1 MPRAVQK
8 RVEKRTLQTQRRTPV
23 GLEVNAPGATDPYV
37 TPSQNSKAGELV
49 AALQGLMP
57 AAQKYEENEFAKGQ
71 QAVELESLSVSEVN
85 EKIKAGEM
93 NREQSPMF
101 QRGYMQLH
109 GLRAAKSVKDQVKN
123 LWDERAEFNPDVDD
137 IEAEYT
143 RILGENADV
152 EDEGFKTGLAKGLAG
167 FQDELRDLKKKYSID
182 KVNTNIR
189 NDYFSILQET
199 MKDAQKEGRSIN
211 PTELDLL
218 KGDAADIFGIPR
230 KEFEVMAF
238 QAAHSIGMEGNPE
251 VYDIFYEKRPDG
263 TPGLASTPEWAEKI
277 QQAKMQAQNKRDSLV
292 AEADQ
297 ERIYNVG
304 LQLNRKIEDTRNT
317 LTADFEAEVGKYV
330 ADDTL
335 SASTALGYVN
345 RFITAKEK
353 QTEVD
358 MLVREIAAGNALQ
371 YRDHKYI
378 KEATNIWAHSTL
390 AKHYNAGDPTTG
402 IAIVAQKLEANGVE
416 YEPWK
421 NKLEGSTP
429 TNPKQFREAA
439 DLYRM
444 IQANSP
450 AYGATLVSEDRD
462 MLFRTYWDAQI
473 YEGADEETALQI
485 AAEAG
490 SPEKQAEVKA
500 MLNGNTGVEFR
511 ASIQDELVDSEWF
524 GRKEAKNSNY
534 VFNKVKD
541 IAVRRMAHGHTST
554 KNATEYA
561 INRFE
566 STHKFVN
573 NRWVYTGNK
582 PLYEGFE
589 QDLEAYT
596 VNFAERRVAEGLDV
610 DEEGY
615 FLMPDARTLQDGTWG
630 VYAESSQF
638 PMGVRVDT
646 KKLSNIRRDKAMQEA
661 EDEQRRQQYRDVL
674 IRQ

>member
-37 TPSQNSKAGELV
+37 TPSQNSKAGALV
-49 AALQGLMP
+49 AALEGLMP

-71 QAVELESLSVSEVN
+71 QAVELESLSVNEVN

-109 GLRAAKSVKDQVKN
+109 GLRAAKSVKEQVTN
-123 LWDERAEFNPDVDD
+123 LWDDRSQFNPDTDD
-137 IEAEYT
+137 IEEVYQ
-143 RILGENADV
+143 RILAENADV
-152 EDEGFKTGLAKGLAG
+152 EDDGFKTGLAKGLAG
-167 FQDELRDLKKKYSID
+167 FQDDLRVIKQKYSID
-182 KVNTNIR
+182 KVNTNVR

-263 TPGLASTPEWAEKI
+263 TPGLASTPEWSEKI

-292 AEADQ
+292 AEKDQ
-297 ERIYNVG
+297 ERIYAVG
-304 LQLNRKIEDTRNT
+304 LQLGRKIEDTRNT
-317 LTADFEAEVGKYV
+317 LTADFEAEVGQYV
-330 ADDTL
+330 ADGTL

-345 RFITAKEK
+345 RFQAAKEK
-353 QTEVD
+353 QTEID

-371 YRDHKYI
+371 YRDHRYI
-378 KEATNIWAHSTL
+378 KEATNVWAHGTL
-390 AKHYNAGDPTTG
+390 AKHFNAGDPATG
-402 IAIVAQKLEANGVE
+402 IAIVAQKLEANGVK
-416 YEPWK
+416 YEPWT

-450 AYGATLVSEDRD
+450 AYAATLVSEDRD

-473 YEGADEETALQI
+473 YEGADEETALNV
-485 AAEAG
+485 AADYG
-490 SPEKQAEVKA
+490 SPERQSEMKA

-511 ASIQDELVDSEWF
+511 AAIKEELVDSEWF

-534 VFNKVKD
+534 VYNKVRD

-566 STHKFVN
+566 STHKFIN
-573 NRWVYTGNK
+573 NRWVYTGNV
-582 PLYEGFE
+582 PLYEGFAA
-589 QDLEAYT
+589 DLESYT
-596 VNFAERRVAEGLDV
+596 VEFAERRAAEGLDI

-630 VYAESSQF
+630 VYAETSQF

-646 KKLSNIRRDKAMQEA
+646 KKLKDMRAAKVKDEA
-661 EDEQRRQQYRDVL
+661 EDAQRLHQYRDVL
-674 IRQ
+674 FKR